1 MLMYLKVYKSV
12 NQCTICIRMKCMCEC
27 IRVYL
32 SGYKDEVAPFCCH
45 STVKALCPVFTSS
58 LLPKSEPSF
67 NICIHSHFSQ
77 TCTFYH
83 TIFFTFIFLRH
94 ISLPEPCNNICINC
108 NFGFSASIQVLY
120 FTISF
125 FLFHSPSTHLSCVHI
140 YSHIQLQFQGLKS

>member
-1 MLMYLKVYKSV
+1 
-12 NQCTICIRMKCMCEC
+12 MCEC

-32 SGYKDEVAPFCCH
+32 SGYKDEVAPFWCH

-58 LLPKSEPSF
+58 LLPKPEPSF

-77 TCTFYH
+77 TRTFYQ

-94 ISLPEPCNNICINC
+94 ISLPEPCNNICING

-120 FTISF
+120 FTFSYNAF
-125 FLFHSPSTHLSCVHI
+125 FLFRFSSTHLSCVHI
-140 YSHIQLQFQGLKS
+140 YSHIQLQIQGIKS